1 MRYLILSLSFIS
13 IISFADDHAKKTNF
27 PGLVSTESFNL
38 GNGMEMH
45 VERRNSCNQ
54 DGTPKHFHPAAGTLV
69 YVLDGKS
76 QSKSSGSWKTYTNNE
91 YWFEKSDWVHGGDAD
106 TPDLGD
112 VCSDLIVIRV
122 VESGKDHT
130 VFIE

>member
-13 IISFADDHAKKTNF
+13 IISFADDHSKETNF

-76 QSKSSGSWKTYTNNE
+76 QSNHLVNGKNIIKMNIGLKDQIGFMVERLIHLPYLKVPVNN
-91 YWFEKSDWVHGGDAD
+91 F
-106 TPDLGD
+106 
-112 VCSDLIVIRV
+112 
-122 VESGKDHT
+122 
-130 VFIE
+130 